1 MKHMAN
7 RLTQIATRTGD
18 AGTTGLGDG
27 QRVDKDHLRI
37 CAMGDVDE
45 LNSEI
50 GVLITE
56 GLPDSVAEELK
67 EIFSQVQHDLFDLGG
82 ELCIPN
88 YTLLKDEQVLRL
100 DTWLDKYN
108 ATLPRLAE
116 FILPGGTRAAAQ
128 AHVCRTVCRRAER
141 SIVKLGH
148 HEAIHD
154 TPRQYVN
161 RLSDLLFVLAR
172 VLNKEAGGSD
182 TLWRHEK
189 DPK

>member
-18 AGTTGLGDG
+18 TGTTGLGDG

-56 GLPDSVAEELK
+56 GLPESVAAELK
-67 EIFSQVQHDLFDLGG
+67 DLFSQVQHDLFDLGG

-88 YTLLKDEQVLRL
+88 YTLLKEEQVLQL
-100 DTWLDKYN
+100 DTWLNKYN

-141 SIVKLGH
+141 SIVKLGR

-172 VLNKEAGGSD
+172 VLNKEAGESD
-182 TLWRHEK
+182 TLWRHKK